1 MIGKRLPG
9 RVLVWIRRSRKQK
22 AKVNTCKIHL
32 PVRQADTVNY
42 EMQMQYRIKVI
53 RKHFNININFFA
65 YIGVSS
71 YPKMDGL
78 CPSCGMIH
86 TQESECAIEQGS
98 PVFRRRR
105 SVPSPCE
112 TPTTSTMRFPCDDS
126 NSGPTPNKQKR
137 LSGMLNITD
146 MQIKDEELDADNIN
160 SDIDETEEV
169 DTVGA
174 SQYPDDEVFDPEGGG
189 LLFGFAYF
197 PCEVTLP
204 NTTAVRPGL
213 EEVELTPGRQS
224 IVQNIARIA
233 NAVHCHS

>member
-1 MIGKRLPG
+1 
-9 RVLVWIRRSRKQK
+9 
-22 AKVNTCKIHL
+22 
-32 PVRQADTVNY
+32 
-42 EMQMQYRIKVI
+42 MQYRIKVI

-65 YIGVSS
+65 YIGVGS
-71 YPKMDGL
+71 YPKM
-78 CPSCGMIH
+78 
-86 TQESECAIEQGS
+86 
-98 PVFRRRR
+98 
-105 SVPSPCE
+105 
-112 TPTTSTMRFPCDDS
+112 DS

-224 IVQNIARIA
+224 IVQNIARIDPQ
-233 NAVHCHS
+233 NLLVM